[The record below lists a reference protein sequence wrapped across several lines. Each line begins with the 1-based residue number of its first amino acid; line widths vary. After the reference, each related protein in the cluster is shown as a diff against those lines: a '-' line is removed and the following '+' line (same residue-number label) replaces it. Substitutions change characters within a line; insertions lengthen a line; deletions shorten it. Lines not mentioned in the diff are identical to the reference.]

1 MVGPTALEVLK
12 KNGDVASW
20 GLVVSMAV
28 LGDQLDLV
36 NFVVFFNLNNLM
48 IL

>member
-1 MVGPTALEVLK
+1 MATWE
-12 KNGDVASW
+12 
-20 GLVVSMAV
+20 LVVNMTV

-48 IL
+48 II